1 MSRSPAAHLSRL
13 KVTYRSWDIR
23 HAKLDSV
30 SVGAIH
36 HVHIT
41 HPAHPP

>member
-1 MSRSPAAHLSRL
+1 MSRSPAAHLGL
-13 KVTYRSWDIR
+13 
-23 HAKLDSV
+23 AKLDSV
-30 SVGAIH
+30 SIGAIH